1 MMLHQNMQFG
11 SFSGFGSSLGK
22 TKMDSSILAKLKSA
36 MLLIPN
42 VKPACVDVGESGE
55 ICSDCNCEMSPGD
68 MGYICTGCGKNGG
81 ELEIHEQTIQITLQN
96 NQTQVAYS
104 TPVEMRVRSNDDKFN
119 QTYIATFTRLQR
131 QHAKQSDYHIPL
143 NILRETAHLYA
154 TICHQSAPAGSTT
167 KSTHRHNLIL
177 SSLLQNQLDKANMSK
192 PDGFVC
198 QFTGVAKSKLTKSKN
213 RLQTFIKSGA
223 VEHVHP
229 YDRIPNFVYLFLT
242 KLGVDTV
249 HTDLVVA
256 IIRRA
261 DEQVDMI
268 RFRTCQDNSKVVG
281 AIWLV
286 ARQLNLKVQHQ
297 VIFDSCEH
305 ISKSTYIRYVE
316 FLDYNRRRINPIL
329 VKYKVRP
336 IPKSFALPRGRRD
349 AASRSLGALPEQ
361 YRGDFQYTPDPVKIQ
376 TAPAKRAGKKS
387 KAVVQEIISAPSDQ
401 EISSIAPTL
410 AEPLSEM
417 NIQE

>member
-1 MMLHQNMQFG
+1 MQFG
-11 SFSGFGSSLGK
+11 TFGQPAFSNMSAFGK
-22 TKMDSSILAKLKSA
+22 TKMDTSILARLKSA
-36 MLLIPN
+36 IAMVPQK
-42 VKPACVDVGESGE
+42 KPICVDVGESGE

-68 MGYICTGCGKNGG
+68 IGYICTSCGKNGG
-81 ELEIHEQTIQITLQN
+81 ELEMHEQTIQIALQN
-96 NQTQVAYS
+96 NHAQAAY
-104 TPVEMRVRSNDDKFN
+104 TMPMEMRVRTNDDKFN
-119 QTYIATFTRLQR
+119 QTYIATFMRLQR
-131 QHAKQSDYHIPL
+131 QHAKQNDCHIPL

-154 TICHQSAPAGSTT
+154 TICHQPTMTSGQRVTQ
-167 KSTHRHNLIL
+167 RHNLIL
-177 SSLLQNQLDKANMSK
+177 SGLLQNQLDKANLSK

-198 QFTGVAKSKLTKSKN
+198 QFTGIAKSKLTKSKN

-249 HTDLVVA
+249 YTDLVVS

-281 AIWLV
+281 AIWLI

-297 VIFDSCEH
+297 LIFDNCEH

-329 VKYKVRP
+329 VKHKIRP
-336 IPKSFALPRGRRD
+336 IPKSFAIPRNRRD
-349 AASRSLGALPEQ
+349 SASRTLAPLPEQ
-361 YRGDFQYTPDPVKIQ
+361 YRSDFQYTPDPPKP
-376 TAPAKRAGKKS
+376 TADATKRAGKKS
-387 KAVVQEIISAPSDQ
+387 KPDVIPEIANASQ
-401 EISSIAPTL
+401 
-410 AEPLSEM
+410 SE
-417 NIQE
+417 